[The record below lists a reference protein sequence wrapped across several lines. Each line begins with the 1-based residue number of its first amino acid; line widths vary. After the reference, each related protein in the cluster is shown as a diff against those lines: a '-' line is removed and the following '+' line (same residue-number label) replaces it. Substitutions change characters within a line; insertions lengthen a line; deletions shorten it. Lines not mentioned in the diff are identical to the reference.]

1 MTRSTDEANREISRV
16 RKMPYGIARTQAA
29 EQQVRLVEAEGPD
42 EVRAYAL
49 NVLVESFVWGGEVE
63 RAYLPFT
70 KAVRWYD
77 EHPEHFDAE
86 DTHGL
91 FWSFKWM
98 VGHLSDFPDIP
109 AEQIEA
115 TLADMERR
123 YALAGLGRDAV
134 AFEAF
139 GWARLRGSDDVDA
152 LYEEWVRTPRDDYSQ
167 CRACD
172 PGDRASYLV
181 ARGDHDEAVRLIQ
194 QTLDSGVT
202 CATEPA
208 DMLSTLALVHLD
220 AGRADAAVAA
230 HRRAVAALAGSP
242 SDMTGA
248 RGARFVLLARGGQTR
263 RALRALT
270 EDAHLL
276 LAADTPNARFDFLT
290 DVVAGTAAL
299 LPGAGA
305 EPVAFEGV
313 AASDVAGLHAWCVT
327 EAAALAAAFD
337 ARNGTDRFARR
348 LAEARETRP
357 ADVTLDLAVIPTGAA
372 ARPVRPAPEVVLT
385 DAGAGPLG
393 ADPTSLPGGLHDGS
407 GLVTAVESGPDR
419 AERLVREGDLVAAAA
434 VWLEESA
441 SAEAAG
447 RLADSGLAL
456 AEAAR
461 CAQEAGDDEGA
472 AATYPAA
479 VARMRAGGVGVEV
492 VTTVVVAWA
501 PVAAATGDAQAVLAA
516 VDALLAELD
525 ASDVAS
531 ADTGAPADT
540 GAEVAGAGLAE
551 RREAVRR
558 RARADLDDTAARV
571 LASTGPE
578 RAAEAAARATR
589 AAEAYAGAGHVAD
602 AAHAFWL
609 AGRLH
614 DGLGQVDDA
623 VWNLE
628 SAVEGFSIAHQAAPR
643 GEAASALVSVL
654 RAAGRDD
661 RAEEVLRTLT
671 R

>member
-1 MTRSTDEANREISRV
+1 MTRSVEEANREISRV

-42 EVRAYAL
+42 ASRAYAL

-152 LYEEWVRTPRDDYSQ
+152 LFEEWVRTPRDDYSQ
-167 CRACD
+167 CHACD

-181 ARGDHDEAVRLIQ
+181 ERGDDDEAARLIQ
-194 QTLDSGVT
+194 ATLDSGAT

-208 DMLSTLALVHLD
+208 DMLSTLALIHLD
-220 AGRADAAVAA
+220 AGRAEQAVAT
-230 HRRAVAALAGSP
+230 HRRAVAALAGAP
-242 SDMTGA
+242 SDMTSA
-248 RGARFVLLARGGQTR
+248 RGSRFVLLARGGQTR

-276 LAADTPNARFDFLT
+276 LEADTPHGRFDFLT

-299 LPGAGA
+299 LPDAA
-305 EPVAFEGV
+305 AHPVTLDGV
-313 AASDVAGLHAWCVT
+313 PASDVAALHAWCVA
-327 EAAALAAAFD
+327 EATALAAAFD

-348 LAEARETRP
+348 LTEARETRP
-357 ADVTLDLAVIPTGAA
+357 ADVTLDLAVIPTGTPTGTAPVAA
-372 ARPVRPAPEVVLT
+372 QVPAPVVVS
-385 DAGAGPLG
+385 DDGPLG
-393 ADPTSLPGGLHDGS
+393 PLGSDPASLPGGLLDD
-407 GLVTAVESGPDR
+407 LVVTDESAADR
-419 AERLVREGDLVAAAA
+419 AERLVRGGDLVAGAAA
-434 VWLEESA
+434 WIEASA
-441 SAEAAG
+441 SAQAQG
-447 RLADSGLAL
+447 RLADAGLAL

-461 CAQEAGDDEGA
+461 CAQEAGDEEGA

-479 VARMRAGGVGVEV
+479 VSRMRAGGVEPEV
-492 VTTVVVAWA
+492 VTAVVVAWA
-501 PVAAATGDAQAVLAA
+501 PVAAATGDAQAVLGA
-516 VDALLAELD
+516 VDALLTELSD
-525 ASDVAS
+525 AAGPAAT
-531 ADTGAPADT
+531 ADAAADL
-540 GAEVAGAGLAE
+540 AGADLAE
-551 RREAVRR
+551 RAEAARR

-571 LASTGPE
+571 LASSGPE
-578 RAAEAAARATR
+578 HAADAAARATR
-589 AAEAYAGAGHVAD
+589 AAESYAGAGHVAD

-614 DGLGQVDDA
+614 DGLGQVDEA

-628 SAVEGFSIAHQAAPR
+628 SAVEGFSIAHKPGPR
-643 GEAASALVSVL
+643 SEAASALVTVL

-661 RAEEVLRTLT
+661 QADEVLRTLT